1 MYDSL
6 MPDKCYKHQELVTLT
21 KQFGCLEVR
30 ESVEKK
36 VVEKIMITLKS
47 ELANQIVDYEIVIEC
62 LRSLRNAVAGVKNNQ
77 MIVTAYLHQQFN
89 FWEFM
94 SDLIQNGE
102 GESDHFLTTLRCSL
116 QLIGNLLVG
125 QTGYQIETFPNL
137 INILGKLFAEIT
149 DPKCHNFACM
159 IILTLLKN
167 CDALKAQIKDYYKD
181 ISALFSSIQ
190 QIVEQETTATNSD
203 FAQLCFDSVLNN
215 SEFLVYLTSKQRVSL
230 VPNLPQPLPSSIV
243 TLLSTDFTY
252 LTDILLTTNMGS
264 VAQLDPSSILA
275 LTQLLAD
282 CSGLDQYRKGL
293 QDHKSLVLNTLYL
306 LKMVHE
312 AGKQGAESMKVL
324 GKLSDVEKRESG
336 DKDYVRESPTF
347 GFKENLIQMLTNLVW
362 DHTENKTTV
371 GELDGLALILDCS
384 QMDARNPLITQRV
397 VLAVRAL
404 TTDHSVNQEILAGLK
419 KIGAADGDLLKELG
433 MERDKEGKIRKKLG

>member
-1 MYDSL
+1 MYDST
-6 MPDKCYKHQELVTLT
+6 MPDKCYNHQELVTLT
-21 KQFGCLEVR
+21 KQFGSLEAR

-36 VVEKIMITLKS
+36 VVEKIITTLKS
-47 ELANQIVDYEIVIEC
+47 ELAKQNVGHEIVIEC
-62 LRSLRNAVAGVKNNQ
+62 LRSLRNVVAGVKNNQ
-77 MIVTAYLHQQFN
+77 LIVTTDLHVEFN
-89 FWEFM
+89 FWKFLR
-94 SDLIQNGE
+94 DLIQNEE
-102 GESDHFLTTLRCSL
+102 GESDYLLTTLRCSL

-125 QTGYQIETFPNL
+125 QTGYQKETFPYL
-137 INILGKLFAEIT
+137 INILGKLFSEIT
-149 DPKCHNFACM
+149 DPKCINFACM
-159 IILTLLKN
+159 IVFTFLKN
-167 CDALKAQIKDYYKD
+167 CDVLNAQVKDYYKD
-181 ISALFSSIQ
+181 LSALFPKIKE
-190 QIVEQETTATNSD
+190 IVEQETENSD
-203 FAQLCFDSVLNN
+203 FAQLCFDSVLGN
-215 SEFLVYLTSKQRVSL
+215 SEALAHLTSKQRVSL
-230 VPNLPQPLPSSIV
+230 VPNLSQPVPLSIV

-282 CSGLDQYRKGL
+282 CSGKDQYREGL

-312 AGKQGAESMKVL
+312 AGKQGAESMRVL

-362 DHTENKTTV
+362 NHTENKTTV

-397 VLAVRAL
+397 VLAVKAL
-404 TTDHSVNQEILAGLK
+404 TTDHLVNQEILAGLK
-419 KIGAADGDLLKELG
+419 KLGAADGALLEELG